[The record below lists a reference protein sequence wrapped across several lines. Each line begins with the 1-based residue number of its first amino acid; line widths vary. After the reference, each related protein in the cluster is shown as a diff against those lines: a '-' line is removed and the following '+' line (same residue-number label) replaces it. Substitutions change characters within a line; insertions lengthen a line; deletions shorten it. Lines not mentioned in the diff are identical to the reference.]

1 MAYQNASIAE
11 TIDNLNVTH
20 FLPAIQRE
28 FVWGPDRI
36 VMLFDSVLRGYPISS
51 FLYWHLKHENAD
63 SWEFYDFVK
72 RGSARGARN
81 TSANVAGV
89 PNLTIVLDGQQR
101 LTSLLIGLRG
111 QYEFKKR
118 YGRYDNPETWQVR
131 RLYLDLLK
139 NPVQIPEDGEE
150 GLRYGLQFIEKGP
163 ERIAEHFWIEVGEI
177 LRFDTEQSFEEFR
190 AETLDAIRATGFV
203 GDMRVP
209 EKNLDRLYHSVW
221 TDKAIAYFVET
232 DQDYDRVLD
241 IFVRANQ
248 GAVRLSKSDLLLSM
262 MTARWSHKNARNE
275 VYDFV
280 DRLNRDMQ
288 LPNSFDKDFVM
299 KSCLVLCDLPVAYQV
314 RNFNRKNLGLIAKNW
329 QSIKSALERT
339 VRLTNR
345 FGISRDNLTSA
356 NALIPVA
363 YYFMQHPSHK
373 LQGTSQFDAE
383 NVPKVHAWVLTSLVN
398 NLFGGQSDRA
408 LTAARQALQSI
419 DAEEDAFPLEA
430 LVEALESAG
439 RRPRFDD
446 VALEDFLETEYGDW
460 DCFLALSLLYDNA
473 NWGHLPH
480 ELDHIFP
487 RKMFS
492 KKSFGDLG
500 WSDERRQRYL
510 NLRDCI
516 GNLQLLTE
524 PENRSKSGKDFSKWL
539 RTRSDEF
546 RRTHL
551 IPEDDDLLKFE
562 RFEDFVSAREELI
575 RARLGALLGMH
586 KAVK

>member
-1 MAYQNASIAE
+1 VAYQNASIAE
-11 TIDNLNVTH
+11 TIDALNVTH

-51 FLYWHLKHENAD
+51 FLYWHLKHENAAA
-63 SWEFYDFVK
+63 WEFYDFVR

-81 TSANVAGV
+81 KSAIVTGV
-89 PNLTIVLDGQQR
+89 PSLTIVLDGQQR

-118 YGRYDNPETWQVR
+118 YGRYDNPDTWQIR
-131 RLYLDLLK
+131 RLHLDLLK
-139 NPVQIPEDGEE
+139 NPAQLPEDGEE
-150 GLRYGLQFIEKGP
+150 GLRYGLEFLEKRP
-163 ERIAEHFWIEVGEI
+163 ERNQQHFWIEAGEV
-177 LRFDTEQSFEEFR
+177 LRHDTEQSFEEFR
-190 AETLDAIRATGFV
+190 AETLEVIRTTGFD
-203 GDMRVP
+203 GDTRVP
-209 EKNLDRLYHSVW
+209 EKNLDRLYHAIW
-221 TDKAIAYFVET
+221 TDKAVAYFVET

-280 DRLNRDMQ
+280 DRLNMNMPLD
-288 LPNSFDKDFVM
+288 NSFDKDFVM
-299 KSCLVLCDLPVAYQV
+299 KSCLVLSDLPVAYQV
-314 RNFNRKNLGLIAKNW
+314 RNFNRKNLELIATNW
-329 QSIKSALERT
+329 DRIKSALERT
-339 VRLTNR
+339 VRLVNR

-363 YYFMQHPSHK
+363 YYFMQHPRRK
-373 LQGTSQFDAE
+373 LQGTSQFDDE
-383 NVPKVHAWVLTSLVN
+383 NVPRVHTWVLTSLLN

-408 LTAARQALQSI
+408 LTVARQAMQSTG
-419 DAEEDAFPLEA
+419 DDDDAFPLEG
-430 LVEALESAG
+430 LVESLETAG

-446 VALEDFLETEYGDW
+446 VAVEDFLETEYGDW

-473 NWGHLPH
+473 NWGHMPH

-492 KKSFGDLG
+492 KKSFDDLG
-500 WSDERRQRYL
+500 WSEDRRKRYL
-510 NLRDCI
+510 DLRDCI

-524 PENRSKSGKDFSKWL
+524 SENRSKSGKDFSKWL
-539 RTRSDEF
+539 STRSSDF
-546 RRTHL
+546 RNTHL
-551 IPEDDDLLKFE
+551 IPVNDKLLKFE
-562 RFEDFVSAREELI
+562 RFEEFVASREELI
-575 RARLGALLGMH
+575 RARLESLFGIHKGA
-586 KAVK
+586 K

>member
-1 MAYQNASIAE
+1 LAYQNASIAE